1 MSGGGKSPRPS
12 YRHSLAID
20 GLVIATVDPT
30 NTPRTGQSGSAA
42 IPPTAG
48 ARPEPIYSSGRRAS
62 PAVEG
67 QRAWHHRHMSGQA
80 GSQPHFDHPPSLDAP
95 TPPGLAD
102 VLVEATRM
110 HEMRLAEL
118 QAFVN
123 DLEAEQGPVT
133 EEELQAV
140 RDEWLG

>member
-1 MSGGGKSPRPS
+1 
-12 YRHSLAID
+12 
-20 GLVIATVDPT
+20 
-30 NTPRTGQSGSAA
+30 
-42 IPPTAG
+42 
-48 ARPEPIYSSGRRAS
+48 
-62 PAVEG
+62 
-67 QRAWHHRHMSGQA
+67 MSGQA

-102 VLVEATRM
+102 VLIEATRM

-118 QAFVN
+118 QAFIN

-133 EEELQAV
+133 EDELQAV

>member
-1 MSGGGKSPRPS
+1 
-12 YRHSLAID
+12 
-20 GLVIATVDPT
+20 
-30 NTPRTGQSGSAA
+30 
-42 IPPTAG
+42 
-48 ARPEPIYSSGRRAS
+48 
-62 PAVEG
+62 
-67 QRAWHHRHMSGQA
+67 
-80 GSQPHFDHPPSLDAP
+80 
-95 TPPGLAD
+95 
-102 VLVEATRM
+102 M